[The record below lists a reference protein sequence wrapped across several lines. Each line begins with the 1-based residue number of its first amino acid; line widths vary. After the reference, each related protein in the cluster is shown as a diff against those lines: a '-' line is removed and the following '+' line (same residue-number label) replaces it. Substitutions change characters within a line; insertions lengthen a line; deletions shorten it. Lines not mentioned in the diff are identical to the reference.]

1 MPSWRDDTGRYTWG
15 VYNNTANYE
24 KIYVVGG
31 PGGGDSDYFQIPASE
46 MQGLRDREYGTGVHF
61 WWSGNTLNIT
71 INLIVLTSA
80 TDWKIIRDEYYR
92 GNPSYDK
99 YEFYADIQYQKTDG
113 SWVKLGDNL
122 IKTVTAG
129 SPLYDRYG
137 WDTQETG
144 YLWKTFSYDNIDLE
158 VVQKFSIGIHG
169 DNASVA
175 NWVYFPIETI
185 IPKPWA
191 IRVSGT
197 WKSFNSRN
205 KEMTSRSGGNFSH
218 RFDQKIRKGSNFVKQ
233 RKIGE

>member
-31 PGGGDSDYFQIPASE
+31 PGGGNSDYFSIPVSE
-46 MQGLRDREYGTGVHF
+46 MQDLRNREYGTGVHF

-80 TDWKIIRDEYYR
+80 TDWKIIRGEYYR

-122 IKTVTAG
+122 INTVTAG

-169 DNASVA
+169 DNASVT

-191 IRVSGT
+191 IRVSGS

>member
-1 MPSWRDDTGRYTWG
+1 M
-15 VYNNTANYE
+15 
-24 KIYVVGG
+24 
-31 PGGGDSDYFQIPASE
+31 
-46 MQGLRDREYGTGVHF
+46 
-61 WWSGNTLNIT
+61 
-71 INLIVLTSA
+71 
-80 TDWKIIRDEYYR
+80 
-92 GNPSYDK
+92 
-99 YEFYADIQYQKTDG
+99 
-113 SWVKLGDNL
+113 KLGDNL

-158 VVQKFSIGIHG
+158 VTQKFSIGIHG
-169 DNASVA
+169 DNASVT

-191 IRVSGT
+191 IRVSGS